1 MTGSLQLIFLITVE
15 AIREVKLSKV
25 KTIGDISKAEI
36 NSLYCLVGY
45 CVYTVKQN
53 EGVCPNCICHIESN
67 CHYMTAL
74 TDLKEYKEVCLVH
87 VWKKVFSRMLEV
99 EIMFKNISDS
109 TVMAASNLDESFDGS
124 G

>member
-1 MTGSLQLIFLITVE
+1 
-15 AIREVKLSKV
+15 
-25 KTIGDISKAEI
+25 
-36 NSLYCLVGY
+36 
-45 CVYTVKQN
+45 
-53 EGVCPNCICHIESN
+53 
-67 CHYMTAL
+67 MTAL

-87 VWKKVFSRMLEV
+87 VWGKLFSRMLEV